1 MTLTAEHS
9 SEICKNSKTK
19 YCCITTK
26 GHLSAA
32 IKKEFS
38 DMKITANIS
47 GNTLF
52 EGEIQD
58 QAHLFGVLNRIR
70 DLGLEI
76 LTIEY
81 KISE

>member
-1 MTLTAEHS
+1 
-9 SEICKNSKTK
+9 
-19 YCCITTK
+19 
-26 GHLSAA
+26 
-32 IKKEFS
+32 
-38 DMKITANIS
+38 MKITATIS

-70 DLGLEI
+70 DLGIEI
-76 LTIEY
+76 LSIEY

>member
-1 MTLTAEHS
+1 MKFIAKHL
-9 SEICKNSKTK
+9 SEICKSSRTK
-19 YCCITTK
+19 YCFIATK

-32 IKKEFS
+32 IKKEFA
-38 DMKITANIS
+38 DMKITATIS

-70 DLGLEI
+70 DLGIEI
-76 LTIEY
+76 LSIEY